1 MGSMSIQLAMP
12 QIWHIDAAS
21 FGASRDFEARQQDA
35 SKHDPL
41 PDPEPIAPSLS
52 EPDPGVFHHE
62 PGQLEEPQ
70 ENDLA

>member
-1 MGSMSIQLAMP
+1 MLQT
-12 QIWHIDAAS
+12 WHIDAT
-21 FGASRDFEARQQDA
+21 FLHASRDFEERQHDA

-41 PDPEPIAPSLS
+41 PDPEPIAPSLT

-62 PGQLEEPQ
+62 PGQPITPQ

>member
-1 MGSMSIQLAMP
+1 MSIQLAMP
-12 QIWHIDAAS
+12 QNWHIDAA
-21 FGASRDFEARQQDA
+21 FFHASRDFEARQHDA

>member
-1 MGSMSIQLAMP
+1 MLQT
-12 QIWHIDAAS
+12 WHIDGVEYFFRAS
-21 FGASRDFEARQQDA
+21 AKDFEARQNDA

-62 PGQLEEPQ
+62 PGQIETPQ

>member
-1 MGSMSIQLAMP
+1 MSIQLPMLET
-12 QIWHIDAAS
+12 WHIDAV
-21 FGASRDFEARQQDA
+21 FLRTSRDFEARQRDV